1 MGGKKVIDR
10 QKFEAAKAAL
20 GELESG
26 MRVGLGTGSTARHF
40 VDLLGEKVAG
50 GFDCICV
57 ATSKQTEAQA
67 RALGI
72 ALTDLDACPHL
83 DLCVDGADEL
93 NNELDLIKGGG
104 GAHLREKI
112 VANAATRMVV
122 IADTSKHV
130 SVLGQFPLPVEVE
143 PFGATATFGAIEALL
158 GRGGTTS
165 GDNGGVRWRLN
176 GDGTRFTSDGG
187 HYVADAF
194 FGRICDPQALAN
206 ALNGMPGVI
215 EHGLFIGL
223 CRRAYIGGPDGV
235 EIVEGRE
242 KLKARKS

>member
-1 MGGKKVIDR
+1 MIDG
-10 QKFEAAKAAL
+10 QKLGAARAAL

-26 MRVGLGTGSTARHF
+26 MRLGLGTGSTARHF
-40 VDLLGEKVAG
+40 VNLLGEMVAG
-50 GFDCICV
+50 GFDCVCV

-93 NNELDLIKGGG
+93 NDDLDLIKGGG

-112 VANAATRMVV
+112 VANAAARMIV
-122 IADTSKHV
+122 IVDQSKHV
-130 SVLGQFPLPVEVE
+130 PVLGRFALPIEVE
-143 PFGATATFGAIEALL
+143 PFASKATLGALEELL
-158 GRGGTTS
+158 ARWENRAGEDR
-165 GDNGGVRWRLN
+165 GVRWRQN
-176 GDGTRFTSDGG
+176 GDGSRFVSDGG

-194 FGRICDPQALAN
+194 FCRISDPQALAN
-206 ALNGMPGVI
+206 KLNGMPGVI

-223 CRRAYIGGPDGV
+223 CRRAYVGGPNGV
-235 EIVEGRE
+235 EIIDGKDAGRQP
-242 KLKARKS
+242 AS